1 MQKKF
6 RKMVFLPLFLA
17 ALFMMTACE
26 EPQQTADLEIR
37 LDETTDRTLAPKD
50 PEEFRVT
57 SYHVECQHVS
67 GGTVH
72 QVDSTRKSVVFNGL
86 AIGRYNITATGK
98 AASGQEIVRGST
110 TFDLS
115 GDNTTAIVRL
125 NELIGT
131 GDINMTFSW
140 KDDIV
145 DSPSVE
151 IELTPVDS
159 QKVDPV
165 KKTLQVSGSTAQFSQ
180 TGLPCGSYT
189 LRARLYSGSTV
200 VAGCLEAL
208 RIDKDATLTGTINF
222 NLDELP
228 SSAGQITIDDNA
240 GTPVICRITGIE
252 DGDTVDSR
260 ETVTAALEISS
271 ADSSIMTV
279 SWYLDGEK
287 IGTGESVSFT
297 PPPGQH
303 RLDVVVI
310 PDKLGATG
318 STAISFEAALMG
330 STGVPVT
337 GAVISENEVENLY
350 LSSSMEMTFL
360 EDGRLLLIDN
370 SERKAQII
378 SIKNNMLEVEN
389 FQTLES
395 QISAVTAVGGL
406 DKIVM
411 ADSDTSEAVVW
422 TYNKGTAA
430 LKKEYGNNSVVADS
444 DRTFID
450 VYGLSSTSA
459 LDECFTVFGRIML
472 LGDPS
477 KTMNLSA
484 SHSAADKADLYPE
497 GSNWFNQLDGTFSG
511 TFDLFAASPSGIDAV
526 LIDRDTGLTVF
537 WAVDGSRTR
546 VLIGEGMDY
555 SDATAAVPLPASA
568 SQNIR
573 FIVAD
578 GDKLR
583 IFERE
588 RTNTTNRTPFSQA
601 GSDIRRTAEGSGL
614 DTVQLLLSNDEAFL
628 YALNQGNDTISTFS
642 VSSRGEIAFIEA
654 TQLDFTPQEACIS
667 PNGGYMIV
675 RGTGGEL
682 AVMRIRLS

>member
-1 MQKKF
+1 
-6 RKMVFLPLFLA
+6 
-17 ALFMMTACE
+17 
-26 EPQQTADLEIR
+26 
-37 LDETTDRTLAPKD
+37 
-50 PEEFRVT
+50 
-57 SYHVECQHVS
+57 
-67 GGTVH
+67 
-72 QVDSTRKSVVFNGL
+72 
-86 AIGRYNITATGK
+86 
-98 AASGQEIVRGST
+98 
-110 TFDLS
+110 
-115 GDNTTAIVRL
+115 
-125 NELIGT
+125 
-131 GDINMTFSW
+131 
-140 KDDIV
+140 
-145 DSPSVE
+145 
-151 IELTPVDS
+151 
-159 QKVDPV
+159 
-165 KKTLQVSGSTAQFSQ
+165 
-180 TGLPCGSYT
+180 
-189 LRARLYSGSTV
+189 
-200 VAGCLEAL
+200 
-208 RIDKDATLTGTINF
+208 
-222 NLDELP
+222 
-228 SSAGQITIDDNA
+228 
-240 GTPVICRITGIE
+240 
-252 DGDTVDSR
+252 
-260 ETVTAALEISS
+260 
-271 ADSSIMTV
+271 
-279 SWYLDGEK
+279 
-287 IGTGESVSFT
+287 
-297 PPPGQH
+297 
-303 RLDVVVI
+303 
-310 PDKLGATG
+310 
-318 STAISFEAALMG
+318 
-330 STGVPVT
+330 
-337 GAVISENEVENLY
+337 
-350 LSSSMEMTFL
+350 
-360 EDGRLLLIDN
+360 
-370 SERKAQII
+370 
-378 SIKNNMLEVEN
+378 
-389 FQTLES
+389 
-395 QISAVTAVGGL
+395 
-406 DKIVM
+406 M